1 MNQVVQIQF
10 EDKMMSF
17 DTFLSAIRNVV
28 QEELGKA
35 VGKRPFVSQ
44 AKAFNTYGRRNVER
58 WVKMGY
64 VNEHWKYNEEGKP
77 TRCHLRISE
86 LDACANKVQDFV
98 KHPSGHIN

>member
-35 VGKRPFVSQ
+35 VDRKSV
-44 AKAFNTYGRRNVER
+44 V
-58 WVKMGY
+58 
-64 VNEHWKYNEEGKP
+64 
-77 TRCHLRISE
+77 
-86 LDACANKVQDFV
+86 
-98 KHPSGHIN
+98 

>member
-58 WVKMGY
+58 WVKWDMSRNTGNTTRKASPPDATS
-64 VNEHWKYNEEGKP
+64 VSQSWMLVP
-77 TRCHLRISE
+77 TRFRTS
-86 LDACANKVQDFV
+86 
-98 KHPSGHIN
+98 